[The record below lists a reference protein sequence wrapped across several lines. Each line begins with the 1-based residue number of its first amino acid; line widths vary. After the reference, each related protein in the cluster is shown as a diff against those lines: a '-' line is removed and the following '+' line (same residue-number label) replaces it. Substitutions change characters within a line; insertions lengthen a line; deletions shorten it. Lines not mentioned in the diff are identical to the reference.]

1 MDEGQLE
8 ELSPE
13 RCIELLSTRAV
24 GRIAVVQDGYPIVV
38 PVNYRVVSEPD
49 LWLVIRTR
57 HGGVI
62 EQSSAR
68 IAFQIDSIDPE
79 QQEGWSVLVRGALR
93 GLTDDSP
100 EVRAHIDPHPW
111 LTQERDLWLAIQPL
125 TITGRALHAGAPDW
139 TYHPADRGA

>member
-1 MDEGQLE
+1 MDAIQLE
-8 ELSPE
+8 ELSSE
-13 RCIELLSTRAV
+13 RCVERLRDGTV

-38 PVNYRVVSEPD
+38 PVNYRVVGEPD

-57 HGGVI
+57 PGGVI

-68 IAFQIDSIDPE
+68 VAFQIDGIDPE
-79 QQEGWSVLVRGALR
+79 HKEGWSVLVRGALR

-111 LTQERDLWLAIQPL
+111 LSQERDLWLAIQPL
-125 TITGRALHAGAPDW
+125 TITGRALHAGAPEW
-139 TYHPADRGA
+139 TYHPAAHG